1 MPMQWQNEAER
12 KGYYSSW
19 WKSPKGMELRKRTI
33 LRRALERGA
42 FPTANSIRK
51 YALTAEDLTP
61 IVELI
66 GRRYNQAPPTE
77 VSFESK

>member
-1 MPMQWQNEAER
+1 MPMQWQNETER

-66 GRRYNQAPPTE
+66 GRRYNQEPPSE
-77 VSFESK
+77 VS